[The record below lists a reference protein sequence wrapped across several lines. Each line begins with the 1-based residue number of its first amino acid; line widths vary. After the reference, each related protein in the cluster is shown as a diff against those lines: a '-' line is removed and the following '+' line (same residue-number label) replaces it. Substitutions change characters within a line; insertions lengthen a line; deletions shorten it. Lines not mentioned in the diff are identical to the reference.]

1 MTVTKAPY
9 AGKAKAQ
16 HIRAKAPTPS
26 ALTGIG
32 LNTHGKVEHMYV
44 TQTERRLVET
54 RKALRRSQRELA
66 DARAC
71 QIEMP
76 HRITTAEHHVGIC
89 LNRVQHAQEA
99 VEREHA
105 QQAERRAE
113 FHAIMFAVEVM

>member
-16 HIRAKAPTPS
+16 HIRAKAPHTTL
-26 ALTGIG
+26 AH
-32 LNTHGKVEHMYV
+32 THGKVEHMYV